1 MSSTDAPPP
10 LKIYLVSLKQKL
22 KPNMQLQTYVQLP
35 HLLHLAL
42 FVETG
47 EEDKFGCL
55 SQMKQS
61 PNNIDSK
68 KFLSLED
75 ETISRALF
83 IGETTV
89 PLKIWV
95 EDNIPDALEGALESI
110 TSVGNITQWQR
121 QDWVFPTIVYLARRS
136 GGLTLSVPPEE
147 LAWFLE
153 CENSG
158 IPVNIDK
165 LISELYSYELKDGVW
180 TAIKTGV

>member
-1 MSSTDAPPP
+1 
-10 LKIYLVSLKQKL
+10 
-22 KPNMQLQTYVQLP
+22 MQLQTYVQLP
-35 HLLHLAL
+35 HLLHLAIL
-42 FVETG
+42 VETG

-55 SQMKQS
+55 SQMIESQ
-61 PNNIDSK
+61 NNVKLIDSK
-68 KFLSLED
+68 SFLSLED

-89 PLKIWV
+89 PLKILL
-95 EDNIPDALEGALESI
+95 EGNIPKALDEALESI

-136 GGLTLSVPPEE
+136 GVLTMSVPPEE
-147 LAWFLE
+147 LVWFLE

-158 IPVNIDK
+158 IPVNIDG

-180 TAIKTGV
+180 TVVKTGE